1 MLGIYIVLT
10 MVLNYEVV
18 GSARWEALK
27 SFHHLGIAMLIL
39 YGLLLYSR
47 GEWHR
52 LALPR
57 ENRPVG
63 SSRPISEV
71 QSN

>member
-1 MLGIYIVLT
+1 MLAVYIVLT

-39 YGLLLYSR
+39 YGLLLSSR
-47 GEWHR
+47 GEWSYPGRYPEKMHS
-52 LALPR
+52 
-57 ENRPVG
+57 G
-63 SSRPISEV
+63 SSRMASEI
-71 QSN
+71 